1 MATKIKS
8 AQILDGAIVAADL
21 HSAIAI
27 NTTQSGTFGSVIV
40 DNFTLDGTTLALSSG
55 NLVIDS
61 AGDIHLD
68 TDGQVKLDNNGV
80 LYGNLFNSSNDLGIH
95 VAQADQRLVVSGSDD
110 GTPVNAFILDMANGG
125 RATFN
130 ENVVVAGTITGVT
143 DFDSSGDMS
152 VGGDLTVTGDLTV
165 EGTTVSLNTTALDVE
180 DKNITLNYHASN
192 NTSASADGAGITIQD
207 AVDASTD
214 ASILW
219 DATNDAF
226 DFSHEIT
233 APSALTLT
241 SNAPRIYLYEADTTD
256 LNTALFSSGGAF
268 TIRTTTDD
276 DSTRTTR
283 LQVSHSTGDIGFYEN
298 NGGTP
303 QVGMHWDYADGYLGI
318 GTTSPSTAL
327 HVDPG
332 YVTLGTSDGTDNS
345 WINNVEDGNLELVNE
360 GRSTNDGAV
369 RINRKNNPAGDTTY
383 FRDTAIYDGKSNIV
397 LFVDGSEAEVGIGT
411 DAPDHKLHVVG
422 DNDTTLVEFEVGDKA
437 KFNFGADSTSLYTT
451 TFYIDDTGLD
461 IGHDSSY
468 RSLNLKTAGTDR
480 ITILP
485 AGNVGIG
492 TDDPEQ
498 LLHIHNSSGD
508 WGAEVVLTGRLS
520 TGTPKA
526 EVAFKR
532 GTSGDGAML
541 VLRSSNG
548 SGDLIDAVTV
558 KDGTGNVGIGTGSP
572 NTPLEIHGSDIATG
586 ATTTASSVLRLVRDV
601 VDPTHTLRKDS
612 AVDFMLSRQ
621 QAVANNLPYT
631 RLDIRLAGI
640 SDYSTPSLDVMS
652 LLHNGNVGIG
662 TTSPSATVHADASGG
677 GVVRVTRLSSSTSAY
692 GQLEHDGA
700 STTLRSTGELKLYAG
715 TNIRSRAS
723 VHTFDNG
730 TGTTEYGRFDSSGK
744 LIIGTSTANYTK
756 AKLTILGTPGD
767 PATTG
772 TSTTN
777 VGLRLATNSSNS
789 QAMDLGIYN
798 DTPYGGW
805 IQASNSGG
813 MNNHS
818 PISINPNGGNVG
830 IGTND
835 PSHNLDVDGAIGVR
849 QVRHSVRPALN
860 LDFANSKALHP
871 RMSFSRLSEA
881 TYYDESGIL
890 RTAGLNQPRFNH
902 DPETGESLGLLIEYD
917 ATNIIPGSRQ
927 FSLFSTSRAETIK
940 NRALAPDDT
949 MSAIQIGSDTS
960 SGSRVLHDFGLFTPA
975 ANSTYTVSCYAK
987 ASGSTTFSMELGT
1000 GANNGQSAFDL
1011 SAGTASTPTF
1021 GGTVS
1026 NAVSYIQ
1033 PIRNG
1038 WYRCILVVTHG
1049 SSWSG
1054 ATNIAFYDQTNFNDN
1069 GTKKEG
1075 ILVWGPQ
1082 IESGTFATS
1091 YKPSYIEFT
1100 SRSSNATYFD
1110 KEGVLRQTSENQ
1122 LREGYMFDGRS
1133 FKPTGPI
1140 IEPARTNYFRNSSAS
1155 NCWFNGQT
1163 ATQSYGYPDIAGS
1176 NHSTKVGSNLTGYTT
1191 TNSLSA
1197 NTHYCYSVFVKNI
1210 SASSVGFYVDASFGT
1225 GFSHTFSTTTWN
1237 TATNS
1242 ALVLADG
1249 VKNYGNGWYR
1259 MYVTFV
1265 TDSDGGI
1272 AAPRVQAGS
1281 GEAYFCFPQIEEGHT
1296 PTSYIHNYGSTAT
1309 RAADTHYSYQ
1319 SQPRKS
1325 DICTMQGVEDLIPQ
1339 TTGTIFTEFNYAE
1352 PAGGFAGIFEIGNDG
1367 ITSGIDHR
1375 ITSSN
1380 MQYYVGNSSINA
1392 GGYPTPVIPS
1402 TTDPRNVYQKTAL
1415 AYDFDSILNIQAFRN
1430 GGLQSSNSS
1439 LVSDLYLRDIR
1450 LGSIDFNP
1458 AYQLNGHIKSF
1469 KMYPSRIDDAHG
1481 VALTENN

>member
-1 MATKIKS
+1 MATRIKS
-8 AQILDGAIVAADL
+8 SQIADGAIVAADL

-40 DNFTLDGTTLALSSG
+40 DDITLDGTSISTPSSMLLNVGGNLTIDVDGTYITLA
-55 NLVIDS
+55 DD
-61 AGDIHLD
+61 GDNW
-68 TDGQVKLDNNGV
+68 GQF
-80 LYGNLFNSSNDLGIH
+80 FNSQQNFYINNPT
-95 VAQADQRLVVSGSDD
+95 ADKDIIFRGVKA
-110 GTPVNAFILDMANGG
+110 GTPNTAITALTLDMANDG

-130 ENVVVAGTITGVT
+130 ENV
-143 DFDSSGDMS
+143 S
-152 VGGDLTVTGDLTV
+152 VGGDLAITGNIDGDVVITGDLTV
-165 EGTTVSLNTTALDVE
+165 EGAQVTLETTALDVE
-180 DKNITLNYHASN
+180 DKNITLNYHATN
-192 NTSASADGAGITIQD
+192 DTSASANGAGITIQD
-207 AVDASTD
+207 AISQGND

-219 DATNDAF
+219 NASDDTF
-226 DFSHEIT
+226 DFSANIT
-233 APSALTLT
+233 APSSLTLT

-268 TIRTTTDD
+268 TIRTTTDN

-283 LQVSHSTGDIGFYEN
+283 LQVSHSTGDIDFYEN

-303 QVGMHWDYADGYLGI
+303 QVGMHWDYTDGYLGI
-318 GTTSPSTAL
+318 GDTAPEAPLFINGNESAITDLTPVLWARSKTGASITQMNVKGDQIQFGGGATLDTSPAMTIDYGS
-327 HVDPG
+327 
-332 YVTLGTSDGTDNS
+332 NS
-345 WINNVEDGNLELVNE
+345 
-360 GRSTNDGAV
+360 
-369 RINRKNNPAGDTTY
+369 
-383 FRDTAIYDGKSNIV
+383 
-397 LFVDGSEAEVGIGT
+397 VGIGT
-411 DAPDHKLHVVG
+411 
-422 DNDTTLVEFEVGDKA
+422 
-437 KFNFGADSTSLYTT
+437 S
-451 TFYIDDTGLD
+451 
-461 IGHDSSY
+461 
-468 RSLNLKTAGTDR
+468 
-480 ITILP
+480 
-485 AGNVGIG
+485 
-492 TDDPEQ
+492 
-498 LLHIHNSSGD
+498 
-508 WGAEVVLTGRLS
+508 
-520 TGTPKA
+520 
-526 EVAFKR
+526 
-532 GTSGDGAML
+532 
-541 VLRSSNG
+541 
-548 SGDLIDAVTV
+548 
-558 KDGTGNVGIGTGSP
+558 SP

-960 SGSRVLHDFGLFTPA
+960 SGSRVLHDFGLFSPA